1 MNRATGSSINCSS
14 AGDGGR
20 PVTVL
25 GVDYHHA
32 KQDDGGDLYVTRYGL
47 ACVEC
52 LQPENW
58 FDPAWFRAKR
68 QRLLG
73 TSTICKMPT
82 KPVDGRS
89 LDLVVRYSRMGE
101 RVPVDTDTLCRNVN
115 SEFNSPFEEVS
126 LVMELRAGQFG
137 PPALRIHTKKP
148 LAIYVPAERLALW
161 QTGRFEDKFAA
172 RQARH
177 PDFRLDLECQY
188 IVIYGWIDGHDA
200 EQMADLQGM
209 TGGKR
214 SDFLEAIT
222 RRAEL
227 ELDLKGFRVV
237 DMKPAHV
244 ILRRRPGGR
253 LLRWR
258 DGRLAYAVVD
268 YELLERTAAHEAWR
282 RRAGAP
288 SYAVPSSAPSLSA
301 GALSPKS

>member
-1 MNRATGSSINCSS
+1 MNQARSSSNPCP
-14 AGDGGR
+14 AAHDGER

-25 GVDYHHA
+25 GVAYHRA
-32 KQDDGGDLYVTRYGL
+32 RQADGGDLFLTRYGL
-47 ACVEC
+47 AFREC
-52 LQPENW
+52 LRPENW

-82 KPVDGRS
+82 KPVAGRS

-137 PPALRIHTKKP
+137 PPTLRIHTKKP
-148 LAIYVPAERLALW
+148 LAIYVPAERLAIW
-161 QTGRFEDKFAA
+161 QTGRSEDKFAA

-177 PDFRLDLECQY
+177 PDFQLDIERQY

-200 EQMADLQGM
+200 EQTADLQGM
-209 TGGKR
+209 TGSER
-214 SDFLEAIT
+214 SAFLAAIT
-222 RRAEL
+222 ERVEREL
-227 ELDLKGFRVV
+227 ELKGFRVM

-244 ILRRRPGGR
+244 ILRQRPSGR
-253 LLRWR
+253 LLRRR

-268 YELLERTAAHEAWR
+268 YELLERTAAYETWR
-282 RRAGAP
+282 SRSG
-288 SYAVPSSAPSLSA
+288 
-301 GALSPKS
+301 